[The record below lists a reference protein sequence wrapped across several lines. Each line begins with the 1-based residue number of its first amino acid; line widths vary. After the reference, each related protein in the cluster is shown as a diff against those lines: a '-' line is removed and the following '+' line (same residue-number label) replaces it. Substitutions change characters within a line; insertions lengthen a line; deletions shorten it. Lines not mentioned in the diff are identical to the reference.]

1 MTSRRESDVC
11 VNPVEAD
18 FRRSP
23 RPGTRLH
30 PRACVCL
37 GRACPCCPELATP
50 LYSAFARVCSCS
62 QGSDHSHTAA
72 ASPGAVLLARA
83 QPSSAL
89 HPPPPS
95 RGRGGSHAVAFESR
109 RSLPPVK
116 AAESFR
122 RRTSHAEWPRPLPSG
137 SGSVTPSPFCSSEFA
152 PHCCCFDAFYGEMTI
167 NFPLLLFF
175 ISINTHKQVSVVFSR
190 PCS

>member
-11 VNPVEAD
+11 VNPVDAD

-62 QGSDHSHTAA
+62 QGSDHSHAAA
-72 ASPGAVLLARA
+72 ASSGAVLLARA

-89 HPPPPS
+89 HPPSLQAEAAAGRTPLPLNLAALSRPS
-95 RGRGGSHAVAFESR
+95 RLPKAF
-109 RSLPPVK
+109 
-116 AAESFR
+116 ADA
-122 RRTSHAEWPRPLPSG
+122 RRTPSG
-137 SGSVTPSPFCSSEFA
+137 PAPSC
-152 PHCCCFDAFYGEMTI
+152 
-167 NFPLLLFF
+167 
-175 ISINTHKQVSVVFSR
+175 QVPVL
-190 PCS
+190 